1 MRDMVSLFVAVLL
14 FSAVSGGLLSAL
26 KAATEERIEY
36 QQLKFVKGPAILEV
50 LKGSSNDPLVDRF
63 KIKDGKEE
71 RTIYVGVF
79 GGKANTVVLESAGK
93 GYGGEIGLVVAV
105 NLENDQL
112 IGVGVTTFRETPG
125 VGARVK
131 TESSFASQ
139 FRGLSLVEPAKLK
152 SEGGKID
159 ALSGATVS
167 SRGVVAGVA
176 AASDAYKRLKPE
188 IVEKTK
194 SMRKS

>member
-14 FSAVSGGLLSAL
+14 FSAVSGGLLGAL
-26 KAATEERIEY
+26 QEATEERIEY
-36 QQLKFVKGPAILEV
+36 QQLKYVKGPAILGV
-50 LKGSSNDPLVDRF
+50 LKGSSNDPLADRF
-63 KIKDGKEE
+63 KIRDGKEE
-71 RTIYVGVF
+71 RTVYVGVF
-79 GGKANTVVLESAGK
+79 GGKANTVVIESSGR
-93 GYGGEIGLVVAV
+93 GYGGQIGLVVAV
-105 NLENDQL
+105 NIENDQL
-112 IGVGVTTFRETPG
+112 AGVGVTTLRETPG

-139 FRGLSLVEPAKLK
+139 FRGLSLVEPVKLK

-176 AASDAYKRLKPE
+176 VASDVYKRLKPE

-194 SMRKS
+194 SLKKL

>member
-1 MRDMVSLFVAVLL
+1 MRDMISLFVAVLL

-63 KIKDGKEE
+63 KVKDGQEE
-71 RTIYVGVF
+71 RTVYVGVF
-79 GGKANTVVLESAGK
+79 GGKANTVVLESQGK

-105 NLENDQL
+105 NLDSDQL
-112 IGVGVTTFRETPG
+112 TGVGVTTLRETPG

-131 TESSFASQ
+131 TEPSFVSQ
-139 FRGLSLVEPAKLK
+139 FRGLSLVGPVKLK
-152 SEGGKID
+152 SDGGKID

-167 SRGVVAGVA
+167 SRGVLAGVA
-176 AASDAYKRLKPE
+176 AAADAYKRLKPE